1 LWTKPTA
8 ELDARVEELG
18 SLKDLIQA
26 VGISIAK
33 AVRVGRYLLLTALI
47 FFHQEMCISD
57 LNIEFEELEP
67 TESVDSAQ
75 VATASSHKQWLD
87 IKSVDVNVQKNLANL
102 FTSDKALEKK
112 KILKV
117 NEAFQEYYNQG
128 ELRKCDQ
135 QTDLTRF
142 TRFEISPYSTPAAT
156 KPRAIPQLN
165 PGPSSGQTNVVRL
178 GID

>member
-1 LWTKPTA
+1 
-8 ELDARVEELG
+8 
-18 SLKDLIQA
+18 
-26 VGISIAK
+26 
-33 AVRVGRYLLLTALI
+33 
-47 FFHQEMCISD
+47 MCISD

-112 KILKV
+112 KILKI

-128 ELRKCDQ
+128 ELRSV
-135 QTDLTRF
+135 TSRPT
-142 TRFEISPYSTPAAT
+142 
-156 KPRAIPQLN
+156 
-165 PGPSSGQTNVVRL
+165 
-178 GID
+178 